1 MTSLFCT
8 FGALLQEENR
18 FMAALLQFSV
28 GNYRS
33 FHQVRTFSMVPNSIQ
48 DNLKGCVVA
57 EGRSRYLVTA
67 AIYGANSSGKSNLIA
82 ALATMKLMV
91 LSSVKLND
99 HDPLPYDPFLL
110 SEESSKQPTH
120 LEILYLDSDETCIR
134 YGFDYTMRRIEQ
146 EWLFVSKKNKQEQP
160 YFVRDEEGIGVDE
173 SLFPEGVGLEERTN
187 DNRLFLSLVAQ
198 LGGTIS
204 KDVLDY
210 FRSGYNVIS
219 GLNNQ
224 GYEGLTERQFLNEEE
239 ESADALQFFKDLQ
252 LGFENIETVEHD
264 TDKGKKAIDVFTMH
278 NVYNK
283 GGEIVGKQRFRFD
296 YCESQGTQKL
306 FELAG
311 PLFEVLRHGRLL
323 VMDEL
328 DAKMHPLISQHIIR
342 LFSNEKTNP
351 HHAQLLFTTH
361 DTNLLSSHLLRRD
374 QIWFTEKDKAES
386 TDLYSLINIV
396 LPDGTK
402 PRGDGNLERNYIK
415 GRYGAIPYLK
425 NIE

>member
-1 MTSLFCT
+1 
-8 FGALLQEENR
+8 
-18 FMAALLQFSV
+18 MAALLQFTV

-33 FHQVRTFSMVPNSIQ
+33 FHQARTFSMVPNSIQ
-48 DNLKGCVVA
+48 DNPKGCVVA
-57 EGRSRYLVTA
+57 EGRYKYLTTTA
-67 AIYGANSSGKSNLIA
+67 VYGANSSGKSNLIA
-82 ALATMKLMV
+82 ALATMKDMV

-110 SEESSKQPTH
+110 SEESSRQPTH
-120 LEILYLDSDETCIR
+120 LEVMYLDADETRIR

-198 LGGTIS
+198 LGGTVS
-204 KDVLDY
+204 KNVLDY
-210 FRSGYNVIS
+210 FKSGYNVIS

-239 ESADALQFFKDLQ
+239 ESTNALQFFKDLQ
-252 LGFENIETVEHD
+252 LGFENIETLERD
-264 TDKGKKAIDVFTMH
+264 TDKGKKAIDIFTMH
-278 NVYNK
+278 NVYSKN
-283 GGEIVGKQRFRFD
+283 GEIVGKQRFRFD

-311 PLFEVLRHGRLL
+311 PLFEALHHGRLL

-386 TDLYSLINIV
+386 TDLYSLMNIV

-425 NIE
+425 TIE

>member
-1 MTSLFCT
+1 
-8 FGALLQEENR
+8 
-18 FMAALLQFSV
+18 MAALLQFTV

-33 FHQVRTFSMVPNSIQ
+33 FHQARTFSMVPNSIQ
-48 DNLKGCVVA
+48 DNPKGCVVA
-57 EGRSRYLVTA
+57 EGHYKYLTTA
-67 AIYGANSSGKSNLIA
+67 AVYGANSSGKSNLIA
-82 ALATMKLMV
+82 ALTTMKDMV

-110 SEESSKQPTH
+110 SEESSRQPTH
-120 LEILYLDSDETCIR
+120 LEVVYLDADETRIR
-134 YGFDYTMRRIEQ
+134 YGFDYTMHRIEQ

-173 SLFPEGVGLEERTN
+173 SLFPEGIGLEERTN

-198 LGGTIS
+198 LGGTVS
-204 KDVLDY
+204 KNVLDY
-210 FRSGYNVIS
+210 FKSGYNVIS

-239 ESADALQFFKDLQ
+239 ESTNALQFFKDLQ
-252 LGFENIETVEHD
+252 LGFENIETVERD
-264 TDKGKKAIDVFTMH
+264 TDKGKKAIDIFTMH
-278 NVYNK
+278 NVYSEH
-283 GGEIVGKQRFRFD
+283 GEIVGKQRFRFD

-311 PLFEVLRHGRLL
+311 PLFEALHQGRLL

-386 TDLYSLINIV
+386 TDLYSLMNIV

-425 NIE
+425 TIE